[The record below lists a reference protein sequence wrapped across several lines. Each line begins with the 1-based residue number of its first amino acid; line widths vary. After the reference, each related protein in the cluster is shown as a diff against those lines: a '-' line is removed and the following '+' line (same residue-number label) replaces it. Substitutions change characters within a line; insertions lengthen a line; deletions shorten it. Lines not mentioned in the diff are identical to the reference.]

1 MTTGQ
6 SKPLLPQPLIPMTT
20 TSLMMEAQLVVM
32 FRSSGAIQSTSSGQP
47 NMFNLMVTKLDDVWT
62 VLHALLSVF
71 QRDDNRTY
79 DEIPDTL
86 CPGV

>member
-1 MTTGQ
+1 MTTGP

-20 TSLMMEAQLVVM
+20 TSLMKEAQLVM
-32 FRSSGAIQSTSSGQP
+32 FRQFGAIQSTSSGQP
-47 NMFNLMVTKLDDVWT
+47 NMFNLMVTKLDDVLT
-62 VLHALLSVF
+62 VLHALLSVL